1 MTANRVSRIKLWGIL
16 LIGLL
21 TLQLTAWQITPVSA
35 AGSSDYSFSHGAFR
49 QAWEKY
55 DLPVVSQRTSRSLV
69 WGAQGFAFLDEPYQ
83 ESLDHARLVQY
94 FDKGRMEITFVNA
107 DHTSPYYVTNGLL
120 VRDMV
125 AGIVQE
131 GNNQFTKLVPSTIS
145 VAGDLINIGPTYNSF
160 RQVASLSQ
168 NNQAP
173 KRTGAVVK
181 ETINREGRIS
191 ESESLALTYQVK
203 YVAFDDVLDHNIPD
217 VFWSYM
223 LQSGITYQNGRFV
236 GVNVLFDR
244 IALFGLPLTEAYWS
258 KVIVGGA
265 EQDVLIQLFERRVL
279 TYTPNNPANFKVE
292 MGNVGRHYYSWRYP
306 GQAYTAPWAEVQL
319 INKSD
324 CNSIEVALTGQDYL
338 TIAIPA
344 YSTVTHKFG
353 PGNYSYVASGCSAIP
368 KRDSFTL
375 RPNQNYDLP
384 FSIRKEII

>member
-1 MTANRVSRIKLWGIL
+1 MTVKRVARFRL
-16 LIGLL
+16 LSVLLVGLL
-21 TLQLTAWQITPVSA
+21 TLQITAWNISPVSA
-35 AGSSDYSFSHGAFR
+35 AGSSDYSFASGFFR

-69 WGAQGFAFLDEPYQ
+69 WGAQGFAFLYEPYQ

-131 GNNQFTKLVPSTIS
+131 GNNQFTKLLPSTIS
-145 VAGDLINIGPTYNSF
+145 VAGDPINTAPTYNSF
-160 RQVASLSQ
+160 RQIASLNQ

-173 KRTGAVVK
+173 KRSGAVVK

-191 ESESLALTYQVK
+191 ESESLKNYQVK
-203 YVAFDDVLDHNIPD
+203 YVAYDEELNHNIPD

-223 LQSGITYQNGRFV
+223 LQSGIIYQNGRFG
-236 GVNVLFDR
+236 GVNVLFER
-244 IALFGLPLTEAYWS
+244 NAVFGLPLTEAYWS

-279 TYTPNNPANFKVE
+279 TYSPNNPVNFKVE

-306 GQAYTAPWAEVQL
+306 NQAYTAPWAEVQL

-324 CNSIEVALTGQDYL
+324 CNSIEVALTGQDNL

-344 YSTVTHKFG
+344 FSTVTHKFG

-368 KRDSFTL
+368 KRDTITL
-375 RPNQNYDLP
+375 RPNQTLDLP